1 MAYIINRFD
10 GSVLTEVQDGTV
22 DNFTDLKIVGKNF
35 AGYGEIQNENFIF
48 LLENFSSQ
56 SPPPRPISGQIWFD
70 ADNSKLK
77 FYDGSKFRTTGG
89 AEISEET
96 PVGLTE
102 GDFWWDT
109 QNEQLYAYNGT
120 DFVLVGPQDAG
131 EGITQMQ
138 STSLLGTD
146 GLTRSVIIAVIN
158 DSVVNIISNE
168 EFTIAPSPEN
178 SIPGFDIVKQ
188 GITLRD
194 TLAGS
199 GGVTS
204 RATDNYIFWGTASD
218 SDKLGGKDADQYIE
232 QSNPSFNNLVEFA
245 DVGFAVGD
253 SNDLRVFIEN
263 DDQAVLENA
272 VGNLISLKTKD
283 ISGIVK
289 TPLRIFSNSVLPG
302 ETPDGDSIEQV
313 DLGNS
318 TDKFNDVY
326 AENFIGVSER
336 ATALVVNGNDRFGDV
351 SDTANTVAVRD
362 ASGGLSAV
370 LFRGVATQAKYADL
384 AEIYST
390 AEAFSV
396 GTVVSVCEHGDHEVC
411 DKQDSNVI
419 GVISENPAYLM
430 NSEAE
435 GQAVAFTGRVPVR
448 IVDAV
453 QKGQKVYAIGNGA
466 ASING
471 SGDLVG
477 IALSSDTTS
486 EEKLVE
492 CVLKV

>member
-1 MAYIINRFD
+1 MAYTINRFD
-10 GSVLTEVQDGTV
+10 GSTLTTVQDGTV

-56 SPPPRPISGQIWFD
+56 APPPRPISGQIWFD

-138 STSLLGTD
+138 STSLLGAD
-146 GLTRSVIIAVIN
+146 GLTRSVIVSVIN
-158 DSVVNIISNE
+158 DNIVHIISNE
-168 EFTIAPSPEN
+168 AFTIAEDSRP
-178 SIPGFDIVKQ
+178 PGFDVVKQ
-188 GITLRD
+188 GVTLRN
-194 TLAGS
+194 TLSGS

-204 RATDNYIFWGTASD
+204 RVTDNYVFWGTASD
-218 SDKLGGKDADQYIE
+218 SDKLGGKNASEYIE
-232 QSNPSFNNLVEFA
+232 KGDASFESLVEFA

-253 SNDLRVFIEN
+253 SNDLRVLIEN

-272 VGNLISLKTKD
+272 VGNVISLRTKD
-283 ISGIVK
+283 TFGIVK
-289 TPLRIFSNSVLPG
+289 TPLRILSNSVLPG
-302 ETPDGDSIEQV
+302 QTPDGDSIEQV
-313 DLGNS
+313 DLGTS
-318 TDKFNDVY
+318 TDKFNDIY
-326 AENFIGVSER
+326 ADNFIGVAER

-351 SDTANTVAVRD
+351 SDTANTIAVRD
-362 ASGGLSAV
+362 AAGGLRAD
-370 LFRGVATQAKYADL
+370 LFRGVALQAKYADL

-390 AEAFSV
+390 AEDFAV
-396 GTVVSVCEHGDHEVC
+396 GTVVSVCSHNDHEVC

-435 GQAVAFTGRVPVR
+435 GQAIAFTGRVPVR
-448 IVDAV
+448 IIGAV
-453 QKGQKVYAIGNGA
+453 QKGQKIYAIGNGV
-466 ASING
+466 ASTNG
-471 SGDLVG
+471 SGDIVG
-477 IALSSDTTS
+477 IALASNSTS

>member
-1 MAYIINRFD
+1 MAYTINRFD
-10 GSVLTEVQDGTV
+10 GSTLTTVQDGTV

-56 SPPPRPISGQIWFD
+56 APPPRPISGQIWFD

-138 STSLLGTD
+138 SISLLGADT
-146 GLTRSVIIAVIN
+146 LTRSVIVSVIN
-158 DSVVNIISNE
+158 DNIVHIISNE
-168 EFTIAPSPEN
+168 AFTIAEDSRP
-178 SIPGFDIVKQ
+178 PGFDVVKQ
-188 GITLRD
+188 GVTLRN
-194 TLAGS
+194 TLSGS

-204 RATDNYIFWGTASD
+204 RVTDNYVFWGTASD
-218 SDKLGGKDADQYIE
+218 SDKLGGKNASEYIE
-232 QSNPSFNNLVEFA
+232 KGDASFESLVEFA

-253 SNDLRVFIEN
+253 SNDLRVLIEN

-272 VGNLISLKTKD
+272 VGNVISLRTKD
-283 ISGIVK
+283 TFGIVK
-289 TPLRIFSNSVLPG
+289 TPLRILSNSVLPG
-302 ETPDGDSIEQV
+302 QTPDGDSIEQV
-313 DLGNS
+313 DLGTS
-318 TDKFNDVY
+318 TDKFNDIY
-326 AENFIGVSER
+326 ADNFIGVAER

-351 SDTANTVAVRD
+351 SDTANTIAVRD
-362 ASGGLSAV
+362 AAGGLRAD
-370 LFRGVATQAKYADL
+370 LFRGVALQAKYADL

-390 AEAFSV
+390 AEDFAV
-396 GTVVSVCEHGDHEVC
+396 GTVVSVCSHNDHEVC

-435 GQAVAFTGRVPVR
+435 GQAIAFTGRVPVR
-448 IVDAV
+448 IIGAV
-453 QKGQKVYAIGNGA
+453 QKGQKIYAIGNGV
-466 ASING
+466 ASTNG
-471 SGDLVG
+471 SGDIVG
-477 IALSSDTTS
+477 IALASNSTS

>member
-1 MAYIINRFD
+1 MAYRINRFD
-10 GSVLTEVQDGTV
+10 GSTLTVVEDGTV

-56 SPPPRPISGQIWFD
+56 NPPPRPISGQIWFD

-89 AEISEET
+89 AEISDET

-109 QNEQLYAYNGT
+109 ENEQLYAYNGT

-138 STSLLGTD
+138 STSLLGKD
-146 GLTRSVIIAVIN
+146 GISRSVIVSVIN
-158 DSVVNIISNE
+158 DNIVHIISNE
-168 EFTIAPSPEN
+168 AFIIAEDSRPA
-178 SIPGFDIVKQ
+178 GFDVVKQ
-188 GITLRD
+188 GVTLRN
-194 TLAGS
+194 TTSGS
-199 GGVTS
+199 GGVTDRS
-204 RATDNYIFWGTASD
+204 TSNYVYWGTASNA
-218 SDKLGGKDADQYIE
+218 DKLGGKDADQYIE
-232 QSNPSFNNLVEFA
+232 QSSPYFNNLVEFA
-245 DVGFAVGD
+245 DLGFAVGD
-253 SNDLRVFIEN
+253 SNDLRVLIEN

-272 VGNLISLKTKD
+272 LGNLISLRTKD
-283 ISGIVK
+283 TSGVVK
-289 TPLRIFSNSVLPG
+289 TPLRILSNSVLPG

-313 DLGNS
+313 DLGNP

-326 AENFIGVSER
+326 AENFIGLSER

-351 SDTANTVAVRD
+351 SDTANTIAVRD
-362 ASGGLSAV
+362 AAGGLRAD
-370 LFRGVATQAKYADL
+370 LFRGVALQAKYADL

-390 AEAFSV
+390 AEEFSV
-396 GTVVSVCEHGDHEVC
+396 GTVVSVCAHSDHEVC

-430 NSEAE
+430 NAEAE
-435 GQAVAFTGRVPVR
+435 GQAIAFTGRVPVR

-453 QKGQKVYAIGNGA
+453 EKGQEVYAIGNGA
-466 ASING
+466 ASVNG
-471 SGDLVG
+471 VGDLVG
-477 IALSSDTTS
+477 IALASDTTS